1 MSKKDEKVNEDVKI
15 DVVIDVEA
23 DDEYSTS
30 ADQDDL
36 PDDSGKI
43 LHNHYSYYDIIHTC
57 WREMRDYVVTRQLPL
72 CEHMTIYNFVDFV
85 DNV

>member
-15 DVVIDVEA
+15 DVIIDVEP
-23 DDEYSTS
+23 DDENYNS

-36 PDDSGKI
+36 QDDSGKI
-43 LHNHYSYYDIIHTC
+43 LNNHYSYYDIIHTC
-57 WREMRDYVVTRQLPL
+57 WREMRDYVVTKQAPL
-72 CEHMTIYNFVDFV
+72 CEYMTVYNFIDFV